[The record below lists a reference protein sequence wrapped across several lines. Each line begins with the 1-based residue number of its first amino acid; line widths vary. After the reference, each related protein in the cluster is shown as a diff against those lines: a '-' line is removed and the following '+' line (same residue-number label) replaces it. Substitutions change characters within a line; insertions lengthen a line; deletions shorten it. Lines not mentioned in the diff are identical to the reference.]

1 MKDIKIIFM
10 GTPDF
15 SLPVL
20 TGLIENYNVI
30 AVVTQPDKKVG
41 RKQEISFSPVKK
53 LALQHNIKVLQPER
67 IRKDTES
74 IKSLKP
80 DIIIT
85 CAYGQIIPKELL
97 DTPQYGCINV
107 HASLLPKLRGGAP
120 IHKAIIEGYKETGIT
135 IMYMSEKMDQG
146 DIISQEKTEI
156 LDSDN
161 LESLHN
167 RLSIMGKNL
176 LLKTLPDILNN
187 NITRVKQK
195 EEEVTYAYNI
205 THSEEKIDF
214 NKTVRE
220 VLNQIRGLSPT
231 PGAYTTID
239 GKTLKVYQASLGE
252 TKGTKHPGEVVNIY
266 KDGIGVACKDG
277 EIIIKELKPEGK
289 KKMSA
294 KDYLN
299 GINKE
304 IFAKSKM
311 E

>member
-1 MKDIKIIFM
+1 M

>member
-187 NITRVKQK
+187 NITRIKQK